1 MRRPEGEAGSA
12 TVELAIL
19 GPGLLILLSLVIAA
33 GRIEVAG
40 SAVEQAASSAA
51 RDASLARSLAQAQ
64 TMAKQ
69 SATAS
74 LAEQHLA
81 CQGLSVTVA
90 SAGFATA
97 PGTPATVRVG
107 VACSVPLSDL
117 GVPGL
122 PGTKTLRASMSSA
135 VDTFRSR

>member
-1 MRRPEGEAGSA
+1 MKRPHGDSGSA
-12 TVELAIL
+12 TLELAIL
-19 GPGLLILLSLVIAA
+19 GPGLLVLLSLVIAA

-40 SAVEQAASSAA
+40 SAVEQAAASGA

-64 TMAKQ
+64 TVAKQ

-74 LAEQHLA
+74 LAEQHLT
-81 CQGLSVTVA
+81 CDGLTVTVG
-90 SAGFATA
+90 STGFAA
-97 PGTPATVRVG
+97 SPGKPATVRVG

-122 PGTKTLRASMSSA
+122 PGTRTLRASMSSA